1 MNNTSNLKLGIAF
14 SVCASVAFGIM
25 VTFVHSIAQQTPNNV
40 IVLFRFMI
48 SFLYILVILGLRAYR
63 KQPIDLSLKNY
74 SLQIIRSIAGML
86 AMLLLY
92 LALAYVP
99 LVDATLLSTTYPLFL
114 PLIILIVLRKT
125 INIKVWISLIISFLG
140 VTLILEPGYE
150 IFNPAAL
157 FALISGLLAAIS
169 IFIVR
174 QLSKENDIYSLM
186 FHYFLIALIISSI
199 ISIFNWQLPT
209 PHILLILCAIG
220 VFGTIYQEFTIRAL
234 ACSPA
239 TIVSSLM
246 YLNVVFSGL
255 FGWLFWHETPNLLDI
270 IGIILVCCGAML
282 TIIFFKFEY

>member
-1 MNNTSNLKLGIAF
+1 MNNASNLKLGISFA
-14 SVCASVAFGIM
+14 VCASVAFGIM

-40 IVLFRFMI
+40 IVLFRFII
-48 SFLYILVILGLRAYR
+48 SFLYILVILGLRVYR
-63 KQPIDLSLKNY
+63 KQPINLSLKKY
-74 SLQIIRSIAGML
+74 PLQIIRSIAGML

-125 INIKVWISLIISFLG
+125 INIRVWVSLTISFIG
-140 VTLILEPGYE
+140 ITLILEPGYE

-174 QLSKENDIYSLM
+174 MLSKENDVYSIM
-186 FHYFLIALIISSI
+186 FHYFLIALIISSL
-199 ISIFNWQLPT
+199 ISVFHWQLPS
-209 PHILLILCAIG
+209 PHILLVLCAIG
-220 VFGTIYQEFTIRAL
+220 VFGTIYQELTIRAL

-239 TIVSSLM
+239 TLVSSLM
-246 YLNVVFSGL
+246 YLNVVFSGF
-255 FGWLFWHETPNLLDI
+255 FGWLFWHEMPNLLDI

-282 TIIFFKFEY
+282 TIIFFRFEY